1 MDRGPDAPVL
11 IGVPYQ
17 VVALDGRD
25 LNAPDVLGP
34 ERIALGRG
42 QRADLVFTMPAN
54 GSVRLIDSE

>member
-1 MDRGPDAPVL
+1 ML

-25 LNAPDVLGP
+25 LNALDVLGP